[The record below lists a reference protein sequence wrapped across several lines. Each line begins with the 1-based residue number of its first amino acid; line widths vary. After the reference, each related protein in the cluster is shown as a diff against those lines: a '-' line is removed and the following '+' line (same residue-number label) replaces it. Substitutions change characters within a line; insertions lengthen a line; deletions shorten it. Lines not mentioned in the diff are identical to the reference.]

1 MRAFLTAICT
11 AALVSSAPVVAMAR
25 PAGDHGPGEIPP
37 AATAGAPV
45 PAGELTLEQALS
57 LALASSPLLVAQE
70 RAVSAADARVL
81 QAGLL
86 PNPEIDLETENFGG
100 QGAFTGFDAAE
111 NTATVSQPILLGGK
125 RKRRRAVARMDH
137 SLAAKELAATRLD
150 LIAATTASFYG
161 VLISQE
167 REALAQEL
175 LDLARRFAR
184 TVQLRVDAGKVSPV
198 EGIRARTQLA
208 QAEVRLARAKREL
221 AAARSRLAANWG
233 SKRPAFEQAKGEPP
247 EPLAPPP
254 LERLRCFLQ
263 RSPEMTRL
271 RDLVKRQESIYK
283 LERSSRIPDLRVSV
297 GRRRLEEIGQSAWVA
312 GISLPIPLFDRNQ
325 GSRRAA
331 RFEIERSRYAAEGSR
346 IALESSL
353 VVAFERLQATVEEVT
368 RVAQRIVPS
377 AREAF
382 AAIET
387 GYREGK
393 FPFLDLL
400 DAQRTLF
407 DARSVLLES
416 QQDYL
421 LARTRVERLIGRALS
436 PAADFAAEICD
447 PDQGE
452 QE

>member
-1 MRAFLTAICT
+1 
-11 AALVSSAPVVAMAR
+11 
-25 PAGDHGPGEIPP
+25 
-37 AATAGAPV
+37 
-45 PAGELTLEQALS
+45 
-57 LALASSPLLVAQE
+57 
-70 RAVSAADARVL
+70 
-81 QAGLL
+81 
-86 PNPEIDLETENFGG
+86 
-100 QGAFTGFDAAE
+100 
-111 NTATVSQPILLGGK
+111 
-125 RKRRRAVARMDH
+125 
-137 SLAAKELAATRLD
+137 
-150 LIAATTASFYG
+150 
-161 VLISQE
+161 
-167 REALAQEL
+167 
-175 LDLARRFAR
+175 
-184 TVQLRVDAGKVSPV
+184 
-198 EGIRARTQLA
+198 
-208 QAEVRLARAKREL
+208 
-221 AAARSRLAANWG
+221 
-233 SKRPAFEQAKGEPP
+233 
-247 EPLAPPP
+247 
-254 LERLRCFLQ
+254 
-263 RSPEMTRL
+263 MTRL